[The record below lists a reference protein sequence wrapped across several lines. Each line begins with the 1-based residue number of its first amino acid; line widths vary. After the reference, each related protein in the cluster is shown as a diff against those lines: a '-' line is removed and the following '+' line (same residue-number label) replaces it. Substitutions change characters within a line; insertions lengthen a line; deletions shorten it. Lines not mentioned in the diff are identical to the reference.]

1 MRNHDIRPQLDQVFP
16 PPYLDQLQKVTFKK
30 NDYICT
36 QGKAI
41 TELTYIL
48 SGKVKIVR
56 SLFNG
61 KEHILEMLNQPQ
73 IFGDVELMTNQPAGS
88 SVIALEEVQAVQLP
102 LNNKEELLKDPVFLY
117 QIGHNLAMALHKQ
130 GITASTNASYSV
142 KERLATHMLSIE
154 EEGVFQLSPSILAA
168 SFGTSYRHV
177 QRVIK
182 QFIDQ
187 GIIEKEAFKTYRIL
201 QRQTLEKLAFID

>member
-16 PPYLDQLQKVTFKK
+16 PPYLYQLQKVTFQK

-36 QGKAI
+36 QGQAI

>member
-16 PPYLDQLQKVTFKK
+16 PPYLDQLQKVTFQK

-88 SVIALEEVQAVQLP
+88 SVIALEE
-102 LNNKEELLKDPVFLY
+102 F
-117 QIGHNLAMALHKQ
+117 
-130 GITASTNASYSV
+130 
-142 KERLATHMLSIE
+142 
-154 EEGVFQLSPSILAA
+154 
-168 SFGTSYRHV
+168 
-177 QRVIK
+177 K
-182 QFIDQ
+182 QFSS
-187 GIIEKEAFKTYRIL
+187 L
-201 QRQTLEKLAFID
+201 

>member
-1 MRNHDIRPQLDQVFP
+1 MRNHTIRPQLDQVFP
-16 PPYLDQLQKVTFKK
+16 HPYLNQLQKVTFQK

-36 QGKAI
+36 QGQAI

-61 KEHILEMLNQPQ
+61 KEHILETLNQPQ
-73 IFGDVELMTNQPAGS
+73 ILGDVELMTNQPAGS

-117 QIGHNLAMALHKQ
+117 QIGRNLAMALHKQ

-142 KERLATHMLSIE
+142 KERLATHILNSE
-154 EEGVFQLSPSILAA
+154 EENIFQLSPSILA
-168 SFGTSYRHV
+168 SRFGTSYRHV

-201 QRQTLEKLAFID
+201 ERQTLEKLAFID

>member
-1 MRNHDIRPQLDQVFP
+1 M
-16 PPYLDQLQKVTFKK
+16 
-30 NDYICT
+30 
-36 QGKAI
+36 
-41 TELTYIL
+41 
-48 SGKVKIVR
+48 R

-102 LNNKEELLKDPVFLY
+102 LNNKEELLKDSVFLY

>member
-1 MRNHDIRPQLDQVFP
+1 MRNHDIRPQLNQVFP
-16 PPYLDQLQKVTFKK
+16 PPYLDQLQKVTFQK

-36 QGKAI
+36 QGKSI

-102 LNNKEELLKDPVFLY
+102 LNNKEELLKDPIFLY
-117 QIGHNLAMALHKQ
+117 HIGHNLAMALRKQ

-187 GIIEKEAFKTYRIL
+187 GIIEKESFKTYHIL

>member
-1 MRNHDIRPQLDQVFP
+1 MRNHAIRPQLDQVFP
-16 PPYLDQLQKVTFKK
+16 PPYLYQLQKVAFQK

>member
-16 PPYLDQLQKVTFKK
+16 PPYLDQLQKVTFQKS
-30 NDYICT
+30 DYICT
-36 QGKAI
+36 QGQAI

-73 IFGDVELMTNQPAGS
+73 IFGDVELMTNQLAGS

>member
-1 MRNHDIRPQLDQVFP
+1 MRNHDIRAQLDQVFP
-16 PPYLDQLQKVTFKK
+16 PPYLDQLQKVTFQK

-36 QGKAI
+36 QGQAI

-73 IFGDVELMTNQPAGS
+73 IFGDVELMINQPAGS
-88 SVIALEEVQAVQLP
+88 AVIALEEVQAVQLN

-187 GIIEKEAFKTYRIL
+187 GIIEKKLLRPIYL

>member
-1 MRNHDIRPQLDQVFP
+1 MRNHAIRPQLDKVFL
-16 PPYLDQLQKVTFKK
+16 PPYLNQLQKVTFQK

-36 QGKAI
+36 QGQAI

-61 KEHILEMLNQPQ
+61 KEHILETLNQPQ
-73 IFGDVELMTNQPAGS
+73 ILGDVELMTNQPAGS

-117 QIGHNLAMALHKQ
+117 QIGRNLAMALHKQ

-142 KERLATHMLSIE
+142 KERLATHILNSE
-154 EEGVFQLSPSILAA
+154 EENIFQLSPSILA
-168 SFGTSYRHV
+168 SRFGTSYRHV

-201 QRQTLEKLAFID
+201 ERQTLEKLAFID

>member
-1 MRNHDIRPQLDQVFP
+1 MRNHAIRPQLDQVFP
-16 PPYLDQLQKVTFKK
+16 PPYLYQLQKVTFQK

-73 IFGDVELMTNQPAGS
+73 IFGDVELMTNQQAGS

>member
-1 MRNHDIRPQLDQVFP
+1 MRNHTIHPQLEQVFSA
-16 PPYLDQLQKVTFKK
+16 PYLSQLQKVTFQKG
-30 NDYICT
+30 NYICT
-36 QGKAI
+36 QGQDI

-48 SGKVKIVR
+48 SGRVKIVR
-56 SLFNG
+56 SLSNG
-61 KEHILEMLNQPQ
+61 KEHILEMPQQPQ
-73 IFGDVELMTNQPAGS
+73 LLGDVELMTNQLAGS
-88 SVIALEEVQAVQLP
+88 SVIALEEVQTVQLP

-117 QIGHNLAMALHKQ
+117 QIGRNLAMALHKQ

-142 KERLATHMLSIE
+142 KERLATHILNSE
-154 EEGVFQLSPSILAA
+154 EENIFQLSPSILA
-168 SFGTSYRHV
+168 SRFGTSYRHV

-201 QRQTLEKLAFID
+201 ERQTLEKLAFID

>member
-1 MRNHDIRPQLDQVFP
+1 MPNPTTRPQLDQVFP
-16 PPYLDQLQKVTFKK
+16 AAYLNQLQKVTFQKG
-30 NDYICT
+30 DYICT
-36 QGKAI
+36 QGQAI

-48 SGKVKIVR
+48 SGRVKIVR
-56 SLFNG
+56 SLSNG

-142 KERLATHMLSIE
+142 K
-154 EEGVFQLSPSILAA
+154 
-168 SFGTSYRHV
+168 
-177 QRVIK
+177 
-182 QFIDQ
+182 
-187 GIIEKEAFKTYRIL
+187 
-201 QRQTLEKLAFID
+201 

>member
-1 MRNHDIRPQLDQVFP
+1 
-16 PPYLDQLQKVTFKK
+16 
-30 NDYICT
+30 
-36 QGKAI
+36 
-41 TELTYIL
+41 
-48 SGKVKIVR
+48 
-56 SLFNG
+56 
-61 KEHILEMLNQPQ
+61 
-73 IFGDVELMTNQPAGS
+73 
-88 SVIALEEVQAVQLP
+88 
-102 LNNKEELLKDPVFLY
+102 
-117 QIGHNLAMALHKQ
+117 MALHKQ

-182 QFIDQ
+182 QFINQ

-201 QRQTLEKLAFID
+201 QRQTWKNWLLSIRKSLTLTLDGLIFNPFVL

>member
-1 MRNHDIRPQLDQVFP
+1 MRNHAIRPQLDQVFA
-16 PPYLDQLQKVTFKK
+16 PPYLNQLQKVTFQK

-36 QGKAI
+36 QGQAI